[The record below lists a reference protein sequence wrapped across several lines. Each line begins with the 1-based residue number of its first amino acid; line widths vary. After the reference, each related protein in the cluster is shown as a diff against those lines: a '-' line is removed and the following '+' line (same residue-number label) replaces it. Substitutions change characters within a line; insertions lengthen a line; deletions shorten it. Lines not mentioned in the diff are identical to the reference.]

1 MTAIEKATKSLNL
14 DEKWLNEF
22 EVEDVFNTGMRLH
35 GFISRKPNHLYGA
48 MAITEINNQSTLQI
62 IYGTPKINYPFDKNG
77 VFNWP
82 SISHLEG
89 YIKEDGTNVVAYWY
103 KFKGRRYLSFKTRLT
118 PVLRDSTFGSFFH
131 MWKEYY
137 EDNLWV
143 KETILGNPN
152 YNISFEMF
160 GSRNPITISYDIS
173 LDVKLLFG
181 IDRKTAAILP
191 PSGLNLLHANIPDRI
206 VFKAKDFTSQYRK
219 TQAELSARNQEKLT
233 VEGMVWYAQTED
245 YNWGMFKLKPSEIEN
260 IHWTASDTIPKNSI
274 WTTILNAYENSDE
287 PVIEDVL
294 VLLEEEYDSHLIT
307 KNMLRIRKLWLDGI
321 NHMLFVRLANHAWAK
336 AKEQGFDITKDKN
349 ATLRFVSQF
358 FNKKD
363 MRKVGSV
370 IIKQAGLLNKEK

>member
-22 EVEDVFNTGMRLH
+22 EVDDVFNNGMKLH

-82 SISHLEG
+82 SISYLEG

-103 KFKGRRYLSFKTRLT
+103 KFKGRKYLSFKTRLT

-131 MWKEYY
+131 MWEEYY
-137 EDNLWV
+137 EDNSWI

-160 GSRNPITISYDIS
+160 GSRNPITISYDVS

-191 PSGLNLLHANIPDRI
+191 PSGLNLLHANIPDRV
-206 VFKAKDFTSQYRK
+206 VFKSKDFTSQYRK

-260 IHWTASDTIPKNSI
+260 IHWTASDTIPKNAI
-274 WTTILNAYENSDE
+274 WTTILNAYETTENPS
-287 PVIEDVL
+287 VEDV
-294 VLLEEEYDSHLIT
+294 VELLNEEYEAHLIT
-307 KNMLRIRKLWLDGI
+307 KNMKRIEKLWCKG
-321 NHMLFVRLANHAWAK
+321 NEHMSMVRMVNFVWNEAK
-336 AKEQGFDITKDKN
+336 KRGFEITENKN
-349 ATLRFVSQF
+349 ATMRFISRF
-358 FNKKD
+358 FAKKD
-363 MRKVGSV
+363 MRKVGS
-370 IIKQAGLLNKEK
+370 IILKQAGLLNKEK